1 MISLKTAPHPKLS
14 FSLFACVL
22 LLALPAAAS
31 TQAHEH
37 DAHAAHR
44 DAAASP
50 ERPVRTVVP
59 YTVPHVGVVRH
70 DGKRVDLAADLD
82 DARPVFL
89 NFIYTTCTAICP
101 PMSQVFSQL
110 QRKLGAERERV
121 RMVSVSID
129 PEQDTPRRLEEY
141 ARRFDAGAQWTFY
154 TGSVESS
161 VAVQKAFSAYR
172 GDKMNHAPL
181 TLVRPAPG
189 KPWVRLEGF
198 ATSAQLL
205 EEYRAAAAK

>member
-1 MISLKTAPHPKLS
+1 MISLNPAPHLNLS
-14 FSLFACVL
+14 FSLFACAL
-22 LLALPAAAS
+22 LLAFPAAAS
-31 TQAHEH
+31 THAHGH

-44 DAAASP
+44 DTAAAQD
-50 ERPVRTVVP
+50 RAVRSVVP
-59 YTVPHVGVVRH
+59 YVVPHVSVVRH

-82 DARPVFL
+82 DGRPVFL

-129 PEQDTPRRLEEY
+129 PEQDTPRRLAEY

-189 KPWVRLEGF
+189 EPWVRLEGF
-198 ATSAQLL
+198 ATSAQLV
-205 EEYRAAAAK
+205 EEYRAAAAR